1 MAVQEA
7 VIITPNATSA
17 TPGDT
22 VRFDCLAEFE
32 GIHVMA
38 WYFEKEKIF
47 DYFEGSRDFPKGEAK
62 YSLIGYDEHFILE
75 IKDLTL
81 EDGGRYTCKTLS
93 GEVTANLLVLGKYR
107 SIIIRVSSMNNF

>member
-7 VIITPNATSA
+7 VIITPTATSA

-32 GIHVMA
+32 GIHFIT
-38 WYFEKEKIF
+38 WYFEKEQIF
-47 DYFEGSRDFPKGEAK
+47 YYYEGLRDFPKGKTK

-81 EDGGRYTCKTLS
+81 EDGGCYTCKTLS